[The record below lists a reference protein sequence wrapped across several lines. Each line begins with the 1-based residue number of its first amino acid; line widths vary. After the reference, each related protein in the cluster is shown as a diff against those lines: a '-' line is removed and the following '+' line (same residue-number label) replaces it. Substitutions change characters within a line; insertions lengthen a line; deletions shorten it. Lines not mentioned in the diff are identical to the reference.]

1 MNSTVRPGSWPSP
14 VSADRAV
21 TAGRMLEAV
30 AFAGEQVWWSEAR
43 PGEGGRVC
51 VCTVDDHGRVVDLLP
66 APWNARTR
74 VHEYGGTAWLPV
86 PAHNGFD
93 LVFSNMTDQ
102 RLYRLSQGG
111 EPIPLTPDPPIDAG
125 LRYAELQLD
134 EHRGRL
140 LAVRELHRGDGTFGT
155 VDRTIVVIPLD
166 GSAADD
172 PRAVVDLLA
181 GLPTNDFLGC
191 PRLAPSG
198 DALVWI
204 TWNHPDMPWDST
216 TAHLGKLDRAGAVRD
231 VRTVAAGPG
240 VSVVGP
246 GFLPDGTIL
255 LMSDESDWWQ
265 PVLLDPQTGC
275 SRPLTDR
282 AADFAAPLWVLG
294 RRDWAAVPGG
304 RVLVHPGG
312 RPALLDTFTGEL
324 TELDPSWT
332 STGDL
337 VADRSGRMALIVGS
351 DTSPTRLL
359 VITSDGR
366 RTVVRSAAD
375 DELPVG
381 FVPVPQL
388 RTFDGVHAVC
398 YPPTNPEHTA
408 DRGAA
413 PVIITVHGG
422 PTAQHSRTLSVATA
436 YFTSRGFA
444 VAAVDYH
451 GSTGY
456 GRPYRDALNGRW
468 AELDVA
474 DAITVAT
481 GLLADGSAGAA
492 LISGGSAGG
501 LTVLGALTTPGNP
514 FSAGTSSYGV
524 GDLNALVGTTH
535 DFESRYLVRLVGDDP
550 AVMAARSPLTQADRL
565 ATPVLLL
572 QGGQDPI
579 VTPDQAEAF
588 AAACAAKGVP
598 HTLIVFPDEGHGFRA
613 GAARKTALEAEL
625 AFYGQVLG
633 FQTPG
638 VPAIELR

>member
-1 MNSTVRPGSWPSP
+1 
-14 VSADRAV
+14 
-21 TAGRMLEAV
+21 MLEAV
-30 AFAGEQVWWSEAR
+30 AFAGEQVWWSEGR
-43 PGEGGRVC
+43 PGEGGRIC
-51 VCTVDDHGRVVDLLP
+51 VCTTDDHDQVVDLLP

-86 PAHNGFD
+86 PAGDSFD
-93 LVFSNMTDQ
+93 LVFANMADQ

-111 EPIPLTPDPPIDAG
+111 RPVPLTPEPPIDAG

-134 EHRGRL
+134 ERRGRL
-140 LAVRELHRGDGTFGT
+140 LAVREAHRGDGTFGT
-155 VDRTIVVIPLD
+155 VDRSIVAIPLD
-166 GSAADD
+166 GSAAGDAA
-172 PRAVVDLLA
+172 AVVDLLA
-181 GLPTNDFLGC
+181 DLPTSDFLGC
-191 PRLAPSG
+191 LRLAPSG
-198 DALVWI
+198 AALVWI
-204 TWNHPDMPWDST
+204 SWNHPDMPWDST
-216 TAHLGKLDRAGAVRD
+216 TAHLGRLDRAGAVFD
-231 VRTVAAGPG
+231 VGTIAGGPG

-255 LMSDESDWWQ
+255 LISDESGWWQ
-265 PVLLDPQTGC
+265 PLLLDPRTG
-275 SRPLTDR
+275 SKRSLTDR
-282 AADFAAPLWVLG
+282 AADFAAPLWALG

-312 RPALLDTFTGEL
+312 RPALLDTFSGEM
-324 TELDPSWT
+324 TELDRDWT
-332 STGDL
+332 WTGDL

-351 DTSPTRLL
+351 DTGPTRLL
-359 VITSDGR
+359 VLTPDGR
-366 RTVVRSAAD
+366 RRVVRSATD
-375 DELPVG
+375 DELPPG

-388 RTFDGVHAVC
+388 RIFDGVHAVC
-398 YPPTNPEHTA
+398 YPPTNPDHVA
-408 DRGAA
+408 DSGTA
-413 PVIITVHGG
+413 PVVITVHGG
-422 PTAQHSRTLSVATA
+422 PTAQHSRILSASTA

-456 GRPYRDALNGRW
+456 GRPYRDALNGHW

-524 GDLNALVGTTH
+524 GDLNALVATTH
-535 DFESRYLVRLVGDDP
+535 DFESRYLVHLIGDDP
-550 AVMAARSPLTQADRL
+550 AVMTERSPLTHADRL

-572 QGGQDPI
+572 QGGKDPI
-579 VTPDQAEAF
+579 VTPDQAEDF

-598 HTLIVFPDEGHGFRA
+598 HALIVFPDEGHGFRA
-613 GAARKTALEAEL
+613 AAARKTALEAEL

-633 FQTPG
+633 FRTPG